1 MKRLVQLLALAATAV
16 SAPGCNNDVAGLGPP
31 SNPATE
37 TFAPSLGVDISQ
49 MTKMPNG
56 VYYQDIV
63 VGPSTADSVLSST
76 FEVKIDY
83 AGYLTNGKLFDTGTA
98 STLPLANLIQGFRTG
113 MVGMKIGGHRKI
125 VIPSE
130 LGYAG
135 EAIKNTDNTIKI
147 PRQSTLIFDV
157 ELLSVTQTPPAST

>member
-1 MKRLVQLLALAATAV
+1 MKRFAFVVATVALATA
-16 SAPGCNNDVAGLGPP
+16 CNNDIAGLGPA

-37 TFAPSLGVDISQ
+37 TFNPSLGVDLSQ

-56 VYYQDIV
+56 VYFRDIV
-63 VGPSTADSVLSST
+63 VAPLTADTLTDKAASVK
-76 FEVKIDY
+76 VNY
-83 AGYLTNGKLFDTGTA
+83 AGYLKDGKLIDSGAGVTLEL
-98 STLPLANLIQGFRTG
+98 STLITGFKTG
-113 MVGMKIGGHRKI
+113 MLGMRVGGKRKL

-135 EAIKNTDNTIKI
+135 HAIKNTDGTIKI

-157 ELLSVTQTPPAST
+157 ELLSITDVTS